1 MITKQEKEKNLNE
14 WFELTGKLCENS
26 CKRILE
32 EVEIQ
37 RKLGKTI
44 YPAQEDIL
52 NALNLVSPKEVKTVI
67 LGQDPYHEPNQAMG
81 LAFSVPDE
89 EPIPRSLNNIYKE
102 LNNDIGCSVPN
113 SGNLTRWAEQGVL
126 LLNTVL
132 TVEAHKANSHKNLG
146 WQAFTSSIL
155 SVTVKLNQP
164 IVFICWGTQ
173 AEKTLKDV
181 LDKSWGNSAYHH
193 VIRSTHPSPLSA
205 SKSTKLYPAFLGSK
219 PFSKANAWLK
229 SHGAKPIVW

>member
-44 YPAQEDIL
+44 YSAQEDIL

-181 LDKSWGNSAYHH
+181 LDKSWGNSALYGRKKI
-193 VIRSTHPSPLSA
+193 VISCNAKTSEEA
-205 SKSTKLYPAFLGSK
+205 IIVKGMKLTLCC
-219 PFSKANAWLK
+219 L
-229 SHGAKPIVW
+229 

>member
-164 IVFICWGTQ
+164 IVFICY
-173 AEKTLKDV
+173 TLHPPV
-181 LDKSWGNSAYHH
+181 
-193 VIRSTHPSPLSA
+193 ST
-205 SKSTKLYPAFLGSK
+205 LGK
-219 PFSKANAWLK
+219 
-229 SHGAKPIVW
+229 